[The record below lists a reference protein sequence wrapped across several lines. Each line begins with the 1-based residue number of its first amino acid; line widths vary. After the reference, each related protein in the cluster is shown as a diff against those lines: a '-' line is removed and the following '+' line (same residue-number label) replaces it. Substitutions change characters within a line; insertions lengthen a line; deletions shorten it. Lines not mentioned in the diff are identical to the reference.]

1 MSKIGNKASFL
12 QGVLLV
18 PNLVALAGSAFVVDG
33 PIWVVVAARVSLAA
47 SAVLWAVAGASLIAA
62 GLIGAKKL

>member
-1 MSKIGNKASFL
+1 MSKLGNKASFL

-18 PNLVALAGSAFVVDG
+18 PNLVALAGAAFVVED

-47 SAVLWAVAGASLIAA
+47 SVVLWTVAGAALIAA
-62 GLIGAKKL
+62 GLIGTKK

>member
-1 MSKIGNKASFL
+1 MSKLGNKAAFL

-18 PNLVALAGSAFVVDG
+18 PNLVALAGAAFVVDG

-47 SAVLWAVAGASLIAA
+47 SVVLWTVAGAALIAM
-62 GLIGAKKL
+62 GLIGSKK

>member
-1 MSKIGNKASFL
+1 MSKLGNKASLL

-18 PNLVALAGSAFVVDG
+18 PNLVALAGAAFLVEG

-47 SAVLWAVAGASLIAA
+47 TGVLWAVAGAALIAA
-62 GLIGAKKL
+62 GLIGTKK

>member
-1 MSKIGNKASFL
+1 MSKLGNKASFL

-18 PNLVALAGSAFVVDG
+18 PNLVALAGTAFVVDG

-47 SAVLWAVAGASLIAA
+47 TGVLWAVAGASLIAA
-62 GLIGAKKL
+62 GLIGTKK

>member
-1 MSKIGNKASFL
+1 MSNLGNKAAFL

-47 SAVLWAVAGASLIAA
+47 SVVLWTVAGAALIAA
-62 GLIGAKKL
+62 GLIGTKK

>member
-1 MSKIGNKASFL
+1 MSKLGNKASVL

-18 PNLVALAGSAFVVDG
+18 PNLAALAGAALVVDG

-47 SAVLWAVAGASLIAA
+47 SAVLWAVAGSALIAA
-62 GLIGAKKL
+62 GLIGDKK